1 MDIVSGIF
9 MDTEK
14 DEAWIFAGAAPAHT
28 LAPFERLEQE
38 LQQAYWSQSVNR
50 VRKVE
55 DVLSQTLLDSLLG
68 SDAAWS
74 NKLRSV
80 LKALAHNRSRA

>member
-9 MDTEK
+9 VDTEK
-14 DEAWIFAGAAPAHT
+14 DEAWIFAGAAHT
-28 LAPFERLEQE
+28 LTRFELLEQE
-38 LQQAYWSQSVNR
+38 LQQAYWSKSVNR

-55 DVLSQTLLDSLLG
+55 DLLSQTLLDSWG

-74 NKLRSV
+74 DKLQSV
-80 LKALAHNRSRA
+80 LRALAHNRSRA